1 MATTIEGRP
10 RATGPE
16 DVNCALLDAATA
28 VAEMGEGAV
37 AHWPELTCATAKLGE
52 ALSRA
57 AEGLALCGVTR
68 RAVLE
73 NAERGHRRGFELR
86 GGER

>member
-1 MATTIEGRP
+1 MAAITERQLRTV
-10 RATGPE
+10 GPE
-16 DVNCALLDAATA
+16 DVNCALLEAATA

-37 AHWPELTCATAKLGE
+37 GKWPELTCATANLGE

-57 AEGLALCGVTR
+57 AEGLALCGISL

-73 NAERGHRRGFELR
+73 NAERGHRRGLELR
-86 GGER
+86 GRER